1 MSVPFYPKKTH
12 LFQTLWTAQD
22 GKCALCGEDM
32 PKSRFDLAHATLWK
46 KYRPTFDHILA
57 QAKGGG
63 DEPENLQLTHAICN
77 KIKGKGAYRKPGYRD

>member
-1 MSVPFYPKKTH
+1 MSRPFVPTRNP

-22 GKCALCGEDM
+22 GKCALCGEAM
-32 PKSRFDLAHATLWK
+32 PQNRFELAHATLWK
-46 KYRPTFDHILA
+46 KYRPTFDHKRA

-77 KIKGKGAYRKPGYRD
+77 KIKGKGEFRPPGYRD